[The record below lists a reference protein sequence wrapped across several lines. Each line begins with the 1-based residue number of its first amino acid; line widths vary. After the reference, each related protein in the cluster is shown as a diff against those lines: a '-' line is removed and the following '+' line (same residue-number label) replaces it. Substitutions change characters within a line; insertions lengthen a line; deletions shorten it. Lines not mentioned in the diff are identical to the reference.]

1 MIPINPFDVF
11 LWTFRKNEKDVI
23 NLYNTL
29 SPVMQI
35 ATGGTM
41 LNFGYWSTKHKD
53 PISAQENL
61 CNVFGDLSELSTA
74 KNAIDA
80 GFDGVNGYF
89 LDQFLREMI
98 LMIVILKRHLVIPLK
113 P

>member
-1 MIPINPFDVF
+1 MF

-41 LNFGYWSTKHKD
+41 LNFGYWTSKHLD
-53 PISAQENL
+53 PVSAQNNL
-61 CNVFGDLSELSTA
+61 CNVFGDLAELSTA
-74 KNAIDA
+74 KNAIDVDISEMMIKSTTHA
-80 GFDGVNGYF
+80 KNLSFHFANIIFDASELSLLLNN
-89 LDQFLREMI
+89 
-98 LMIVILKRHLVIPLK
+98 
-113 P
+113 

>member
-1 MIPINPFDVF
+1 MF

-41 LNFGYWSTKHKD
+41 LNFGYWTSKHLD
-53 PISAQENL
+53 PVSAQNNL
-61 CNVFGDLSELSTA
+61 CNVFGDLAELSTA

-80 GFDGVNGYF
+80 DASSCVIISPYLNF
-89 LDQFLREMI
+89 LGKNHTTFFKYYLQENF
-98 LMIVILKRHLVIPLK
+98 
-113 P
+113 